1 MHDARL
7 PRQVH
12 AIHESA
18 AGFVTLFE
26 SGDDLWPR
34 YPCAAALYPGVVEQR
49 AGLAGTPGRVSAM
62 DRATNGPARAAGS
75 PLFDPV
81 GIGDAEG
88 VLASLASV
96 FFQAAPEGPRSAR
109 SPDGHGPALEA
120 RYRVLLDQIP
130 AVVFMAYLDQGIGE
144 AYVSPQIEA
153 ALGFSQKEWLEDPVR
168 WYRQIHPDDK
178 NRWNEEAAEMFLSAK
193 PLRSSYRVM
202 ARNGRV
208 VWFHCEARLVR
219 RDDGEPWFIHGVG
232 FDITE
237 LKQVQEAL
245 QEERN
250 VVSAIFDTV
259 GALIVVLDRDGRIVR
274 FNRACEQMTGY
285 PVEESRGKVIWEL
298 LVVAEE
304 ADEFR
309 NLFLKIR
316 DNSSRTEYE
325 SNWVTRDG
333 RRRTIA
339 WSAAVLPGTRQ
350 TPTYIIASGIDVTE
364 QRRADAKFRGL
375 LEAAPDAVVVVN
387 QSGKIVLVNAQVEKL
402 FGYRRREL
410 LGEEIEKLVPERLRG
425 RHPGYRRNFISEPR
439 VRPMGA
445 GVELYGL
452 HKDGHEF
459 PVEISL
465 SPLETEE
472 GVLVSSAI
480 RDISDRK
487 RLEKTILEIS
497 ETERR
502 RIGQDLHDGLGQH
515 LTGVAFMGKVLEE
528 RLAESSSAEA
538 AEAAKIVKLVNES
551 IKMTRELAR
560 GLLPAVS
567 ESHGLMPA
575 LAHWAGEVSELFHV
589 ACRFECG
596 DSVFV
601 HDEVLA
607 EHLYRLAQEAATN
620 AIRHGHAGNVT
631 IRLAVVKG
639 GGVLTVRDD
648 GSGFDVVSRSQSG
661 LGLRIMDYRAK
672 MIGGSLS
679 VQSSPNGGTMVRCS
693 FPIAHDASRVPS
705 EDEGQNAT

>member
-1 MHDARL
+1 LRL
-7 PRQVH
+7 GT
-12 AIHESA
+12 IHHGS
-18 AGFVTLFE
+18 
-26 SGDDLWPR
+26 
-34 YPCAAALYPGVVEQR
+34 CAETRRMMKA
-49 AGLAGTPGRVSAM
+49 
-62 DRATNGPARAAGS
+62 
-75 PLFDPV
+75 FDPAD
-81 GIGDAEG
+81 IGDAETI
-88 VLASLASV
+88 LANLAGV
-96 FFQAAPEGPRSAR
+96 FFQTALEGPQSARIPEAAAPT
-109 SPDGHGPALEA
+109 LEA

-153 ALGFSQKEWLEDPVR
+153 TLGFSQREWLEDPVR

-178 NRWNEEAAEMFLSAK
+178 DRWSNEAADMFLSGKA
-193 PLRSSYRVM
+193 LRSAYRIM
-202 ARNGRV
+202 ARDGRT

-259 GALIVVLDRDGRIVR
+259 GALIVVLDREGRIVR

-285 PVEESRGKVIWEL
+285 SVEESRGKCIWDL
-298 LVVAEE
+298 FMVPEE
-304 ADEFR
+304 AGEFR
-309 NLFLKIR
+309 NLFQQIR
-316 DNSSRTEYE
+316 DTQSRTEYE
-325 SNWVTRDG
+325 SCWVTRDG
-333 RRRTIA
+333 KQRVIA
-339 WSAAVLPGTRQ
+339 WSAAVLPGTKQ

-364 QRRADAKFRGL
+364 QRRAQAKFRGL

-387 QSGKIVLVNAQVEKL
+387 QSGKIVVVNAQVEKL
-402 FGYRRREL
+402 FGYRREEL
-410 LGEEIEKLVPERLRG
+410 LGKEIEKLVPERLRG
-425 RHPGYRRNFISEPR
+425 KHPGYRGNFISEPR

-445 GVELYGL
+445 AVELYGL

-480 RDISDRK
+480 RDISERK
-487 RLEKTILEIS
+487 HLEKTILEIS

-502 RIGQDLHDGLGQH
+502 KIGQDLHDGLGQH

-528 RLAESSSAEA
+528 RLAESSVAEA

-551 IKMTRELAR
+551 IKMTRDLAR
-560 GLLPAVS
+560 GLLPVVS
-567 ESHGLMPA
+567 EAHGLMSA
-575 LAHWAGEVSELFHV
+575 LEHWAGEVSELFHA
-589 ACRFECG
+589 ACRFECC
-596 DSVFV
+596 DPVFV

-607 EHLYRLAQEAATN
+607 DHLYRLAQEAVTN
-620 AIRHGHAGNVT
+620 AIKHGHARNIT
-631 IRLAVVKG
+631 IGLAVVMG
-639 GGVLTVRDD
+639 GGVLTIRDD
-648 GSGFDVVSRSQSG
+648 GCGFNVVPKSQSG
-661 LGLRIMDYRAK
+661 LGLRIMSYRAK

-679 VQSSPNGGTMVRCS
+679 VQSSPNGGTVVRCL
-693 FPIAHDASRVPS
+693 FPMDDRPS
-705 EDEGQNAT
+705 EARNDT